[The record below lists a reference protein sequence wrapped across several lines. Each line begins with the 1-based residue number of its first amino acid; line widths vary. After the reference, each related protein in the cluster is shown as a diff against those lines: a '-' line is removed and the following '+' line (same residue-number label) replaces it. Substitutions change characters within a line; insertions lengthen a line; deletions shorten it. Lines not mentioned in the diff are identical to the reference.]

1 MTNTRSSETENKN
14 AQNTSTPSRISAKN
28 TNMMAIITIF
38 KTIIKM
44 AKEQKKVE
52 TNVALSM
59 ENVVDN
65 IRKDN
70 TLQRKN
76 IDAAIEKI
84 AQQKDEKQQKEAMDA
99 MLRADYNVKKS
110 LLQLRARRGEEKA
123 TKEALTRNSALL
135 NRLTGRDGEGKEIPA
150 DQVITPNEY
159 AKLLDESAAKTKED
173 IKKVNEELEKHM
185 RELRDS
191 FEGQYCYWW

>member
-1 MTNTRSSETENKN
+1 
-14 AQNTSTPSRISAKN
+14 
-28 TNMMAIITIF
+28 
-38 KTIIKM
+38 M

-52 TNVALSM
+52 TTVALNM

-84 AQQKDEKQQKEAMDA
+84 AQQKDEKQQKEAMEA
-99 MLRADYNVKKS
+99 MLRASYNVKKS

-123 TKEALTRNSALL
+123 TKEALVRNSNLL
-135 NRLTGRDGEGKEIPA
+135 NRLTGRDEEGKEISA
-150 DQVITPNEY
+150 DQIITPNEY
-159 AKLLDESAAKTKED
+159 NQLLEESNRKTKED
-173 IKKVNEELEKHM
+173 IKKVNEELEKYT

-191 FEGQYCYWW
+191 FESQYCYWW

>member
-1 MTNTRSSETENKN
+1 
-14 AQNTSTPSRISAKN
+14 
-28 TNMMAIITIF
+28 
-38 KTIIKM
+38 M

-52 TNVALSM
+52 QPVALSM

-76 IDAAIEKI
+76 INAAIEKI

-99 MLRADYNVKKS
+99 MLRADFNVKKS

-123 TKEALTRNSALL
+123 TKEALVRNATLL
-135 NRLTGRDGEGKEIPA
+135 NRLTGRDGEDKELPA

-159 AKLLDESAAKTKED
+159 GQLLEESNRKTKED
-173 IKKVNEELEKHM
+173 IRKVNEELEKHT

>member
-185 RELRDS
+185 RELRES